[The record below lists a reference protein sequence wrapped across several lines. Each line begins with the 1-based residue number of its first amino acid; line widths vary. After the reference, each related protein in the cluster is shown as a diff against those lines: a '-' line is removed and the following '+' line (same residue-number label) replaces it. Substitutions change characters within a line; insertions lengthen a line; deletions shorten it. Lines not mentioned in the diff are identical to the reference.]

1 MSNLGSMSV
10 GSTVKLKVNG
20 TARDFIIVHQ
30 GKPSSMYDNSCN
42 GTWLLMKDV
51 YETRQWHSSNTNSYK
66 ASTIHEYL
74 NGTFLNLFDSNI
86 KNSIKQVKIP
96 YVNGTGNSAVAS
108 GSSGLSAKIF
118 LLSGYEVGWAQSTH
132 SYFPVDGACLKYFEG
147 TSSTDSKRIGYLN
160 GSATGWWLRSPYTNY
175 TGNAWHV
182 YSNGDCYSGS
192 RCTYSC
198 GVRPALVLDSL
209 LSVSSDGSVSTNS
222 APSTP
227 SSITV
232 PSSIMGG
239 TTITVKWGTSTDSDS
254 NLEGYKV
261 ERSTNGGSSWSQ
273 IYQGNATST
282 TNTVAM
288 GTSSVMY
295 RVKAYDSAGAE
306 SGYKTS
312 SQITVINNHAP
323 TAPATLSVPTAVK
336 GGGSITI
343 TWTASTDE
351 DGNLSGYKLERSVNG
366 GAYSEIYKGTAL
378 TYKGSITKGWNTVQ
392 YRVKAYDPYAESGY
406 TTSTSR
412 TVDNNTA
419 PTITCSNASGSNLG
433 TKNSGFEV
441 SYSVDDV
448 DSADSVTVKEK
459 LDGTVKRTFTA
470 TKKATNKFQ
479 VTGEYFM
486 KVLNGSHTLA
496 VEASDGKATTT
507 HSLTF
512 TKSVTSLSVT
522 LSSPIALDAAP
533 EVCAI
538 SITGSI
544 PGDAVLTVKVTN
556 NANDASPVWED
567 ATSAVKSGLNHI
579 FENKTAS
586 NGFAFNFLVTAER
599 GASGNGGYITSIQGG
614 VQ

>member
-1 MSNLGSMSV
+1 MSKLSSLSV
-10 GSTVKLKVNG
+10 GSTIELKVNG
-20 TARDFIIVHQ
+20 TARDFIVVHQ
-30 GKPSSMYDNSCN
+30 GKPSSLYDNSCN
-42 GTWLLMKDV
+42 GTWVLMNGV
-51 YETRQWHSSNTNSYK
+51 YETRVWDSSDNGYKNSDIK
-66 ASTIHEYL
+66 AYL
-74 NGTFLNLFDSNI
+74 NSTFYNLFDANAKKAI
-86 KNSIKQVKIP
+86 KTVKIP
-96 YVNGTGNSAVAS
+96 YHNGTGISGGIAS
-108 GSSGLSAKIF
+108 GSNGLSCNVF
-118 LLSGYEVGWAQSTH
+118 LLSGYEVGWTTSTH
-132 SYFPVDGACLKYFEG
+132 SQFPVDGACLSYFSG
-147 TSSTDSKRIGYLN
+147 TSTADSKRIGYLN
-160 GSATGWWLRSPYTNY
+160 GSATLWWLRSPSTN
-175 TGNAWHV
+175 
-182 YSNGDCYSGS
+182 YSGS
-192 RCTYSC
+192 VWYVSTNGNCSSNRCDYTL
-198 GVRPALVLDSL
+198 GVRPALVLDSS
-209 LSVSSDGSVSTNS
+209 LSVSSDGTVVANS

-239 TTITVKWGTSTDSDS
+239 TTITVKWGTSTDSDG

-273 IYQGNATST
+273 IYQGSGTST
-282 TNTVAM
+282 TNSVAM

-295 RVKAYDSAGAE
+295 RVKAYDSEGAE

-366 GAYSEIYKGTAL
+366 GAYSQIYSGTAL
-378 TYKGSITKGWNTVQ
+378 TYKDSITKGWNTVQ
-392 YRVKAYDPYAESGY
+392 YRVKAYDPYASSGY

-479 VTGEYFM
+479 ITGEYFM

-496 VEASDGKATTT
+496 IEASDGKATAT

-522 LSSPIALDAAP
+522 LSAPIALDAAP

-544 PGDAVLTVKVTN
+544 PGDAILTVKVTN
-556 NANDASPVWED
+556 NANDTSPVWED

-579 FENKTAS
+579 FENKTTS
-586 NGFAFNFLVTAER
+586 KGFAFNFLVTAKR
-599 GASGNGGYITSIQGG
+599 GASGTGGYITSIQGG

>member
-1 MSNLGSMSV
+1 MSKLSSLSV

-20 TARDFIIVHQ
+20 TARDFIVVHQ
-30 GKPSSMYDNSCN
+30 GKPSSLYDNSCN
-42 GTWLLMKDV
+42 GTWVLMKDV
-51 YETRQWHSSNTNSYK
+51 YETRTWDGSDNDYKNSDIK
-66 ASTIHEYL
+66 AYL
-74 NGTFLNLFDSNI
+74 NSTFYNLFDANAKKAI
-86 KNSIKQVKIP
+86 KTVKIP
-96 YVNGTGNSAVAS
+96 YHNGTGNSGSIAS
-108 GSSGLSAKIF
+108 GSNGLSCNVF
-118 LLSGYEVGWAQSTH
+118 LLSGYEVGWTTSTN
-132 SYFPVDGACLKYFEG
+132 SYFPVDGACLSYFSG
-147 TSSTDSKRIGYLN
+147 TSATDSKRIGYLN
-160 GSATGWWLRSPYTNY
+160 GSATHWWLRSPRTSNSYYVWYVYTN
-175 TGNAWHV
+175 GNCGNNYYYYAL
-182 YSNGDCYSGS
+182 
-192 RCTYSC
+192 
-198 GVRPALVLDSL
+198 GVRPALVLDSS
-209 LSVSSDGSVSTNS
+209 LSVSSDGTVVANS

-227 SSITV
+227 ASITV

-273 IYQGNATST
+273 IYQGSGTST
-282 TNTVAM
+282 TNSVAM

-295 RVKAYDSAGAE
+295 RVKAYDSEGAE

-312 SQITVINNHAP
+312 SQITVVNNHAP

-366 GAYSEIYKGTAL
+366 GAYSQIYSGTAL
-378 TYKGSITKGWNTVQ
+378 TYKDSITKGWNTVQ
-392 YRVKAYDPYAESGY
+392 YRVKAYDPYTSSGY

-419 PTITCSNASGSNLG
+419 PAITCSNASGSNLG

-448 DSADSVTVKEK
+448 DSADSITVKEK

-470 TKKATNKFQ
+470 TKKATNEFQ
-479 VTGEYFM
+479 ITGEYFM
-486 KVLNGSHTLA
+486 KVLNGNHTISI
-496 VEASDGKATTT
+496 EASDGKATTT

-522 LSSPIALDAAP
+522 LSSPIVLDAAP

-579 FENKTAS
+579 FENKAAS
-586 NGFAFNFLVTAER
+586 NGFAFNFLITAKR
-599 GASGNGGYITSIQGG
+599 GVSGTGGYITSIQGG